1 MMTEIV
7 IALTGLFCTTVS
19 SIITFLLTKKKYN
32 TEVDSQQIDN
42 MNKSFE
48 LYKKMMEEAL
58 ESQERTMKA
67 TIDAQNTKIN
77 ELQKENESLRQ
88 QINQLQMQLIS
99 LVGNIHANPGIP
111 TIPLTADLLSDVN
124 PNPEV
129 K

>member
-1 MMTEIV
+1 MTEVV

-48 LYKKMMEEAL
+48 VYKKMMEEAMG
-58 ESQERTMKA
+58 SQEKAMKA
-67 TIDAQNTKIN
+67 TIDALNMKIN
-77 ELQKENESLRQ
+77 ELEKENGSLRQ
-88 QINQLQMQLIS
+88 QVNHLQMQLIS

-111 TIPLTADLLSDVN
+111 TAMT
-124 PNPEV
+124 PEV
-129 K
+129 FNDNSTDKD